1 VLEFGQLLADLTQ
14 HKVLGQMLRD
24 KIGFDINLIGHRKRG
39 VLVAVWAPDIVGNWF
54 VRFSVHVSET
64 AGAKSMAVGF

>member
-1 VLEFGQLLADLTQ
+1 MQTVANLAQ
-14 HKVLGQMLRD
+14 QIVLGKVLRD
-24 KIGFDINLIGHRKRG
+24 KIGFNINLIGHRKRG

-64 AGAKSMAVGF
+64 AGAKSMAEGRCDA